1 MHHLLSS
8 TLGLP
13 PKLGTENHLS
23 IDTLADRIIVKLEEK
38 MMASIEQQL
47 VMRVVDA
54 LMPVLEMVIKEAM
67 KALVPQQPAV
77 VLTNNFDFNDIY
89 ALVPTQDLNEAHSWL
104 QMRCKMTDIRTSRVF
119 DGSEDIGTITDNE
132 PLPPPPNQLALKQK
146 NKDSALEH
154 NSLTALA
161 KGISSG
167 QMQAVMSTLK
177 QETDIIAM
185 LRTGGRKFML
195 AIIPAIMEIKKVVVL
210 KGMCVPFQVYD
221 QSHPLNTNINLI
233 LVSVDKAKFKT
244 WRQSLVEFNEIL
256 PVSRLIFDEAHL
268 PLLSDVFRE
277 SMQDMHELR
286 QFPMQFILLSGTIPQ
301 SNIATLKKA
310 FGMASNTIEIRE
322 STNHPELEYI
332 MKMSA
337 SSNTLESKAIQIM
350 EHEQERWTSKDR
362 GLIFVMYMQDGET
375 LLNKCH
381 KDWWEGRSPVMI
393 CMSAFSTG
401 NDYPHIRL
409 VIHLKTPLEMSEI
422 IHVPKDVPTVF

>member
-1 MHHLLSS
+1 MHHLLPS

-13 PKLGTENHLS
+13 PKLGMENHLS
-23 IDTLADRIIVKLEEK
+23 IDTLADSIIVKLEEK

-47 VMRVVDA
+47 VMRVVNA

-89 ALVPTQDLNEAHSWL
+89 ASVPTQDLNEAHSWAADVTHGK
-104 QMRCKMTDIRTSRVF
+104 RCKMTDVRTSRVF

-146 NKDSALEH
+146 NKDFALEH
-154 NSLTALA
+154 NSLTALCVIFDNDRA
-161 KGISSG
+161 KGISPG

-177 QETDIIAM
+177 QETDIITM

-195 AIIPAIMEIKKVVVL
+195 AIISVIMEIKKL

-337 SSNTLESKAIQIM
+337 SSNTLESKTI
-350 EHEQERWTSKDR
+350 
-362 GLIFVMYMQDGET
+362 
-375 LLNKCH
+375 
-381 KDWWEGRSPVMI
+381 
-393 CMSAFSTG
+393 
-401 NDYPHIRL
+401 
-409 VIHLKTPLEMSEI
+409 
-422 IHVPKDVPTVF
+422 